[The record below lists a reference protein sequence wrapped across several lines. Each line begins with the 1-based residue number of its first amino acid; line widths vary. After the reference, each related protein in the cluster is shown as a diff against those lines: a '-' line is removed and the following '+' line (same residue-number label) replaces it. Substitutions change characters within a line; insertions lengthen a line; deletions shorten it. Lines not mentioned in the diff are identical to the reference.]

1 MLFYCQILSI
11 VNGNYEEDYDWYSV
25 SDSLGSGSGRQFIG
39 VGMTGKCFAGV
50 DNITKQGFCVKM
62 VC

>member
-1 MLFYCQILSI
+1 